1 MLQLSSLP
9 AGTASGVDVLRWP
22 VIGRFLRWR
31 HARRTVQT
39 ALLAVAVV
47 VVVHGFSGPDL
58 APQNLGTVLT
68 WVHYRGLLIV
78 TLLAAG
84 NLFCLG
90 CPFILVRDAAR
101 RLHAPRRAWPRALRS
116 KWTAVALLVLVL
128 FAYELFDLWARPA
141 GTAWLVVGYFAAAVA
156 IDLVFTGAGFC
167 KYVCPIGQFNFAAST
182 ISPLEIRVREP
193 STCQSCAT
201 VDCIRGRR
209 EPGRP
214 EVVTRRGCELHLF
227 LPSKTGNL
235 DCTFCLDCVQAC
247 PHDNIA
253 LAARAPGAELTD
265 DGPRSSIGRPS
276 RRTDLAALAV
286 VFTFG
291 ALLNAFAMT
300 SPVHALERWLAAQ
313 LGTTSEV
320 LVLAIVFV
328 VALAAA
334 PLVLLGGASLLT
346 ARTTPAAERPTAA
359 TTFRRF
365 AAALLPLG
373 FALWLSHYAF
383 HLLTGVLTIVP
394 VAQSAARDVLGWAVL
409 GGPWWTWVG
418 MRPGSVLPLQLGVVV
433 LGAFGSMA
441 VAYAIAGREH
451 PAAAARAALPW
462 AAVILLIAGVS
473 MWVFL
478 QPMEM
483 RGTSLAG

>member
-1 MLQLSSLP
+1 MLQARSRPSAPPPP
-9 AGTASGVDVLRWP
+9 ADVLRWP
-22 VIGRFLRWR
+22 LIGPFLRWR
-31 HARRTVQT
+31 HARRSVQLVLLAA
-39 ALLAVAVV
+39 ALLVT
-47 VVVHGFSGPDL
+47 GPEL

-78 TLLAAG
+78 ALLAAG
-84 NLFCLG
+84 NLFCMG

-101 RLHAPRRAWPRALRS
+101 RLHQPARVWPRALRS
-116 KWTAVALLVLVL
+116 KWIGIALLVLVL
-128 FAYELFDLWARPA
+128 FAYELFDLWALPA

-182 ISPLEIRVREP
+182 VSPLEIQVRDQP
-193 STCQSCAT
+193 TCQSCTT

-209 EPGRP
+209 DPVRP
-214 EVVTRRGCELHLF
+214 EVVTQRGCELYLF

-253 LAARAPGAELTD
+253 LAARVPGAELAD
-265 DGPRSSIGRPS
+265 DQSRSSIGRPS
-276 RRTDLAALAV
+276 RRADLAVLAV

-291 ALLNAFAMT
+291 ALLNALAMT
-300 SPVHALERWLAAQ
+300 APVHAVEGWIAAA
-313 LGTTSEV
+313 LGTQSEA
-320 LVLAIVFV
+320 LVLALVFAGV
-328 VALAAA
+328 LVAA
-334 PLVLLGGASLLT
+334 PFVLLGGAALLT
-346 ARTTPAAERPTAA
+346 RRAAAPSGRPTVAL
-359 TTFRRF
+359 TFRRF

-373 FALWLSHYAF
+373 LALWLAHYGF
-383 HLLTGVLTIVP
+383 HFLTGALTVVP
-394 VAQSAARDVLGWAVL
+394 VTQSAVRDLLGWAAL
-409 GGPWWTWVG
+409 GEPWWSWVG
-418 MRPGSVLPLQLGVVV
+418 MRPGSVLPLQLGAVM
-433 LGAFGSMA
+433 LGAFGSIA
-441 VAYAIAGREH
+441 VAYAIAEREH
-451 PAAAARAALPW
+451 PLNAPRAALPW
-462 AAVILLIAGVS
+462 ALVVVLIAAAS